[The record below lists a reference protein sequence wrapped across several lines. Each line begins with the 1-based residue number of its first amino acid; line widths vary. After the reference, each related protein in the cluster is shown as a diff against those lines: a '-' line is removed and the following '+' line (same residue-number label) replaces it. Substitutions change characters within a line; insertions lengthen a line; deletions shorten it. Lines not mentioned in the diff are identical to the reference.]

1 MKVDWSTFWPRIVE
15 ATGETLLM
23 VIATLIFGSII
34 GIALGLLLFVTRE
47 NNILENKTVSRILNI
62 FINIIRPIPFIIF
75 LVAISQLTRLV
86 VGTTIGTAAA
96 IFPMTIVASFVVAR
110 VVENNL
116 VSIDPGVIE
125 AAQAMGASPLRI
137 IFTVL
142 IPEALGHLILGLDI
156 RFRQSYRFL
165 SSCGNSRGRGPWTY
179 RDDLWLSTIRRKC
192 HDCNGCHS
200 YCHGA
205 SCTMDW
211 KYTFEKDYASL
222 IKYTCKCEILCQ

>member
-1 MKVDWSTFWPRIVE
+1 MKVDWLTFWPRIVE
-15 ATGETLLM
+15 ATGETLIM

-34 GIALGLLLFVTRE
+34 GIAIGLLLFVTRE
-47 NNILENKTVSRILNI
+47 NNILENKLVFRILNI

-75 LVAISQLTRLV
+75 LVAISQLTRIV
-86 VGTTIGTAAA
+86 VGTTIGTTAA

-142 IPEALGHLILGLDI
+142 IPEALGPLILGL
-156 RFRQSYRFL
+156 
-165 SSCGNSRGRGPWTY
+165 
-179 RDDLWLSTIRRKC
+179 
-192 HDCNGCHS
+192 
-200 YCHGA
+200 
-205 SCTMDW
+205 
-211 KYTFEKDYASL
+211 TFVSVSL
-222 IKYTCKCEILCQ
+222 IDFSAVAGTVGGGGLGHIAMTYGYQRFDGSVMIVTVVILILMVQLAQWIGNTLSRKVMRR